1 MDIESVRTYCLSLP
15 LATEDFPFD
24 ETTLAFRV
32 GGRIF
37 AMLDLERT
45 EWFVLKCEP
54 SYALELREQYAEIS
68 GAWHMNKRH
77 WNQLNLHG
85 MLPDE
90 LVCHLIRHSYN
101 EVVKKMPKRLKL
113 EQGVQG
119 IEEAC
124 GAYARQN

>member
-1 MDIESVRTYCLSLP
+1 MDIERVRTFCLSLP
-15 LATEDFPFD
+15 HATEDFPFD

-77 WNQLNLHG
+77 WNQLNLYG
-85 MLPDE
+85 MLSDS
-90 LVCHLIRHSYN
+90 LVEQLICHSYN
-101 EVVKKMPKRLKL
+101 EVVKKIPKRQRMELGL
-113 EQGVQG
+113 QTV
-119 IEEAC
+119 AC
-124 GAYARQN
+124 S

>member
-15 LATEDFPFD
+15 HATEDFPFD

-54 SYALELREQYAEIS
+54 SYALELREQYVEIS
-68 GAWHMNKRH
+68 GDWHMNKRH
-77 WNQLNLHG
+77 WNQLNLYG
-85 MLPDE
+85 MLPDR
-90 LVCHLIRHSYN
+90 LVKHLICHSYN
-101 EVVKKMPKRLKL
+101 EVIKKMPKRQKAELGLQCLAEEMPQL
-113 EQGVQG
+113 E
-119 IEEAC
+119 
-124 GAYARQN
+124 